1 MGFYFFEGKDVDIME
16 ERFSEICKSI
26 YDSGILS
33 YEIEC
38 ERLISESDLDHETK
52 NKFIAILDN
61 ALEKFKD
68 KAHA

>member
-1 MGFYFFEGKDVDIME
+1 MIIME

-38 ERLISESDLDHETK
+38 ERLIGESDLDHETK
-52 NKFIAILDN
+52 DKFIEILDS
-61 ALEKFKD
+61 ALAKFKE
-68 KAHA
+68 KAHT